1 MDRGLKERLVG
12 AAVLVALAVIFI
24 PMLLDEAPTGPG
36 PITESNIP
44 EQPEEPFNSRIVPVK
59 PKPAEVELPPP
70 PTAGSEPDTS
80 AAEPVAPAAETEAA
94 PAAGNGDRGAASDG
108 EAADTAAS
116 PADGES
122 VTAETDKQP
131 AVSQDMPEPG
141 DEDAKPSGWVVQLGS
156 FAKEDNARDLNK
168 KLQADGYAAF
178 VEPVMSSGEEVYRVR
193 VGPQVLRDDAEKV
206 RDRIAGEFDIK
217 GIVISYP

>member
-24 PMLLDEAPTGPG
+24 PMLLDETPSGPG

-44 EQPEEPFNSRIVPVK
+44 EQPDEPFNSRIVPVK

-70 PTAGSEPDTS
+70 PAVDSETERS
-80 AAEPVAPAAETEAA
+80 AAEPATPAAETDVA
-94 PAAGNGDRGAASDG
+94 PPTGNGAASEG
-108 EAADTAAS
+108 GSSGTAKS
-116 PADGES
+116 STDSEPATG
-122 VTAETDKQP
+122 ETDKKP
-131 AVSQDMPEPG
+131 EVSQAMPKPG
-141 DEDAKPSGWVVQLGS
+141 DKDAKPSGWVVQLGS

-168 KLQADGYAAF
+168 KLQADGYASF
-178 VEPVMSSGEEVYRVR
+178 VEPVMSSGERVYRVR

>member
-24 PMLLDEAPTGPG
+24 PMLLDDTPTGPG

-44 EQPEEPFNSRIVPVK
+44 EQPDEAFNSRIVPVK
-59 PKPAEVELPPP
+59 PKPADVELPPP
-70 PTAGSEPDTS
+70 PAESKSDAA
-80 AAEPVAPAAETEAA
+80 AAEPPAPTADKSAAT
-94 PAAGNGDRGAASDG
+94 NGDS
-108 EAADTAAS
+108 ADTAVP
-116 PADGES
+116 PAEDAA
-122 VTAETDKQP
+122 TADKP
-131 AVSQDMPEPG
+131 AVSQSLPKPG
-141 DEDAKPSGWVVQLGS
+141 DGDTKPSGWVVQLGS

-178 VEPVMSSGEEVYRVR
+178 VEPVTSSGERVYRVR

-206 RDRIAGEFDIK
+206 RDRIARAFDIK